1 MSVAHRHAPRLRRA
15 ALLLALLPLLPA
27 HAGNWQNNVSIGG
40 FNSVNLYTP
49 DTVSPVGNG
58 RSLLIVLHGCTQAI
72 SAFSGAKLEVAAE
85 AHGMVIAV
93 PDAMHKAGFSC
104 WNYWDATKSRSHQDY
119 AKLIALANAL
129 SGDPARNID
138 PNQVYITGL
147 SSGAAFASQT
157 ACLAPHV
164 FAGVAPSAG
173 PAIGTSSNGAFSL
186 ENVSPA
192 TFKSRCEG
200 YAGTFKPQLATQIAV
215 IAHGTS
221 DTTVPQG
228 YNEISANGFANT
240 YGVSKLS
247 GTSTVQDAPGK
258 TAELHQWQD
267 GRVAMLWLN
276 GLAHAWSG
284 GTGAS
289 GSYVGSNS
297 INFADFLGSWFAQ
310 HNQRVSHNLPPEIS
324 SLTATA
330 SGSTL
335 SISGSTSDDGSV
347 QRVAIT
353 IHRIGSGNPVLVQS
367 FDAALSGNG
376 FSATSTTLADDL
388 YQVTAIATDNEGSS
402 SAQVQATTR
411 IGQPPPATPPVLG
424 GTSASVSGQCVTI
437 SGSVTDANQDL
448 AGVSVSFSAGG
459 STTATV
465 SGTTYSAQQCGLPG
479 GAQTATVTAT
489 DATSLSASSNVAFT
503 IDAGQTGN
511 YNFHIAQGHITW
523 GSGYAACYL
532 AFGTN
537 PFTMREVA
545 QGNGQ
550 CRWVADGN
558 SSCQGPVQA
567 CSTGGGN
574 GGGGEPDDGAQA
586 FNASTSGSGYLKAN
600 AGGGAV
606 QVGTLSGYAL
616 GTGSDGKNNRSVL
629 SFDTSA
635 IPDNAVIERVWLA
648 VTRSSGAGSPW
659 SGGNTLVIDAKA
671 GCFGAVCDI
680 GTDDYAATASA
691 TGVSSIAQF
700 SSGSATSADFDAGGR
715 AAVNVAGVTELR
727 LRFSAHPATN
737 NYLFLSSSSVPVLH
751 VEFSLPTP

>member
-1 MSVAHRHAPRLRRA
+1 MSVAARRTTRNRRT

-27 HAGNWQNNVSIGG
+27 HAGNWQNNVAIGG

-49 DTVSPVGNG
+49 DSVSPVGNG
-58 RSLLIVLHGCTQAI
+58 RSLLIVLHGCTQAT
-72 SAFSGAKLEVAAE
+72 SAFAGAKLEVAAE
-85 AHGMVIAV
+85 AHGMVVAV

-104 WNYWDATKSRSHQDY
+104 WNYWDSTKARNHQDY

-129 SGDPARNID
+129 SSDPTRNID
-138 PNQVYITGL
+138 PDQVYIAGL
-147 SSGAAFASQT
+147 SSGAAFAAQT

-200 YAGTFKPQLATQIAV
+200 YAGSFKPQLATQIAV

-240 YGVSKLS
+240 YGVSRLT

-258 TAELHQWQD
+258 TAELHQWQN

-310 HNQRVSHNLPPEIS
+310 HNLRVSHNLPPEI
-324 SLTATA
+324 TALNAAA
-330 SGSTL
+330 SGSKL
-335 SISGSTSDDGSV
+335 SINGNSSDDGSV

-353 IHRIGSGNPVLVQS
+353 IHRIGSGSQVLVQS
-367 FDAALSGNG
+367 FDATLSGNG
-376 FSATSTTLADDL
+376 FSATSATLTDDL
-388 YQVTAIATDNEGSS
+388 YQVTAIATDNEGSH
-402 SAQVQATTR
+402 SAQVQTTAR
-411 IGQPPPATPPVLG
+411 IGQPPPATAPVLTA
-424 GTSASVSGQCVTI
+424 TSASVAGQCVTI
-437 SGSVTDANQDL
+437 AGTVTDANQDL
-448 AGVSVSFSAGG
+448 IGVSVSFSSGG
-459 STTATV
+459 NVAATV
-465 SGTTYSAQQCGLPG
+465 TGTSYSAQQCDLPG
-479 GAQTATVTAT
+479 GAQSAIITAT
-489 DATSLSASSNVAFT
+489 DAASLTASSAVDFS

-511 YNFHIAQGHITW
+511 YNVHIAQGHITW

-532 AFGTN
+532 AFGN
-537 PFTMREVA
+537 NAFTMREVA
-545 QGNGQ
+545 QGNDQ
-550 CRWVADGN
+550 CRWVADGAP
-558 SSCQGPVQA
+558 SCQGPVQV
-567 CSTGGGN
+567 CSTVA
-574 GGGGEPDDGAQA
+574 GGEPPEAGAA
-586 FNASTSGSGYLKAN
+586 NYSATANSGYVKAN
-600 AGGGAV
+600 ASGGAV
-606 QVGTLSGYAL
+606 QVGSLSGYAL
-616 GTGSDGKNNRSVL
+616 GTGSDGKNSRSVL

-635 IPDNAVIERVWLA
+635 IPDNAVIERVYLG

-659 SGGNTLVIDAKA
+659 NGGNALVIDAHA
-671 GCFGAVCDI
+671 GCLGTACGVA
-680 GTDDYAATASA
+680 TDDYGATATA
-691 TGVSSIAQF
+691 TGVASIAAI
-700 SSGSATSADFDAGGR
+700 SSGSATSTDFDASGR
-715 AAVNVAGVTELR
+715 ASINVAGVTELR
-727 LRFSAHPATN
+727 LRFTAPPPTN
-737 NYLFLSSSSVPVLH
+737 NYLFLSSGSAPVLH
-751 VEFSLPTP
+751 VEFSVPTP